1 MVLRFQ
7 KKKVCVYTFFSA
19 FSVFLKIF
27 LHIIFL
33 LYFVCVQTLGL
44 SSGSH
49 RTNSESPFSL
59 SISLNVVRFGGLTEP
74 SCQDSFI
81 FFFLEN

>member
-7 KKKVCVYTFFSA
+7 MKKVCVYTPFSL
-19 FSVFLKIF
+19 FRVFKDL
-27 LHIIFL
+27 LPIIFL
-33 LYFVCVQTLGL
+33 LHFVCVHILVL

-59 SISLNVVRFGGLTEP
+59 SIPPNAVRFGGLTEP
-74 SCQDSFI
+74 SYQGCLYFS
-81 FFFLEN
+81 L

>member
-7 KKKVCVYTFFSA
+7 KKKVCVYTFFSL
-19 FSVFLKIF
+19 FCVFKDLF
-27 LHIIFL
+27 THNFL
-33 LYFVCVQTLGL
+33 LHFVCVQTLGL

-81 FFFLEN
+81 FFFLED